1 MNPNIS
7 TSFYLSAQDIS
18 TCDKYYILYWEARYL
33 YGSMVLNPTKI
44 RRQNVDFKLVLHDNL
59 TMKELGANPEQQIK
73 LSFRR
78 TRNSLT
84 GYVLVSKVKNTS
96 SPLIPYHHV

>member
-7 TSFYLSAQDIS
+7 TSFYLSSQDIS

-33 YGSMVLNPTKI
+33 YACTVLDKARI
-44 RRQNVDFKLVLHDNL
+44 KRQNVIYQIVLLDNL
-59 TMKELGANPEQQIK
+59 TIKELGANPELQLK

-78 TRNSLT
+78 VRNSLT
-84 GYVLVSKVKNTS
+84 GYVLVTS
-96 SPLIPYHHV
+96 VNNFSTRF